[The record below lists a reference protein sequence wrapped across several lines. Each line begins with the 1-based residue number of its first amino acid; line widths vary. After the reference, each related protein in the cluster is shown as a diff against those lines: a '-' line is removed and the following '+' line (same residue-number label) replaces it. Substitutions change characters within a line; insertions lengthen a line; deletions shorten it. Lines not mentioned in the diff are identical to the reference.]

1 MKVSE
6 RKNKFALLIDMFLPI
21 ALNIVFRW
29 RRAEVRMADDV
40 RGSGEETSLLK
51 TFELDEERLA
61 EFRDYVKRRD
71 TNL

>member
-1 MKVSE
+1 
-6 RKNKFALLIDMFLPI
+6 
-21 ALNIVFRW
+21 
-29 RRAEVRMADDV
+29 MADDV

-71 TNL
+71 ANL

>member
-29 RRAEVRMADDV
+29 RRDEVRMGDDV
-40 RGSGEETSLLK
+40 PGSGEETLF
-51 TFELDEERLA
+51 TFDLDEERLA

-71 TNL
+71 ANL